1 MSSKSEKEK
10 QDITLKNLKE
20 RLKLRKS
27 LSYKDYVKQAIDR
40 GEKEYKNAFKSVG
53 EIKRIEL

>member
-27 LSYKDYVKQAIDR
+27 LSYKDMSNKP
-40 GEKEYKNAFKSVG
+40 
-53 EIKRIEL
+53 